1 TGVYL
6 IWGTHALPDRPATG
20 LMVGFLTI
28 AVGQT
33 VGAPLFGFLLTG
45 PGVASAVIG
54 FAAVAL
60 IAGAFRSGSAVDGAI
75 A

>member
-1 TGVYL
+1 
-6 IWGTHALPDRPATG
+6 LPDRPATG

-33 VGAPLFGFLLTG
+33 VGAPLFGLLLAG
-45 PGVASAVIG
+45 PGVAFAVIC

-60 IAGAFRSGSAVDGAI
+60 IAGTFRSRSAVDGAI